1 MSPEEAALWAVSIK
15 AVTDIIASA
24 TNRAEVTLEDLDEA
38 VQNEE
43 IRSKILEAKRRDLLA
58 KQ

>member
-38 VQNEE
+38 VKNEE
-43 IRSKILEAKRRDLLA
+43 VRSKILEAKRRDLLA
-58 KQ
+58 